1 MFLGLTNI
9 SQFLL
14 GGIAMGD
21 VVAGLFFL
29 RYWKMTGDR
38 LFLFF
43 AGSFAFDAVSRLI
56 LAMNVTT
63 VETEPVV
70 YIVRLVSYMT
80 ILLGIADKN
89 RVTIKKLLFQR
100 T

>member
-1 MFLGLTNI
+1 MLPGLTNI
-9 SQFLL
+9 SEFLL

-43 AGSFAFDAVSRLI
+43 AWSFAFGAVSRWI
-56 LAMNVTT
+56 LAINVTT
-63 VETEPVV
+63 TETEPVV
-70 YIVRLVSYMT
+70 YIVRAISYVT

-89 RVTIKKLLFQR
+89 RTSIKKLLSA
-100 T
+100 